1 MPERLIANRYRLIEV
16 LGRGG
21 FGEVWKAADVELA
34 VEVALKHIKVPDG
47 DDSPQALAE
56 AAQDARKEARL
67 AAPLAF
73 HPHIVAVTNIVTEDG
88 VPWVAMRYIK
98 GKSLAEALTTGPLHP
113 DEVSRIASALLSALD
128 AAHKLGVTHR
138 DVKPANILLAD
149 DGGIFLTDFG
159 IAKLRGETVTTAFT
173 GSIGYAAPE
182 RWDHAFG
189 DPNGAAG
196 DLFSVGTT
204 LYRAV
209 EGVAP
214 FEQEPPSSQST
225 LYAVCHKPHRPM
237 RRAGRLAPL
246 IDALLAKK
254 AADRPDLDAAKA
266 LLRDG
271 DGGGS
276 GGRVSSG
283 GTASSGSMSLSWRYA
298 KSTSLTGHT
307 DEIYSIA
314 FSPDGK
320 TLASAGKDRTVRLWD
335 VATGSAIT
343 TWSGHDNPVSYVAF
357 SPDGRSVLS
366 YDSTVR
372 FWDVD
377 TGTVTTSWTRTE
389 PPNYLA
395 LSPRGSVV
403 AVNAVESKDVFIR
416 DAATGGIIRMLTGKN
431 ISENIAFSPDG
442 RLVAS
447 VDRRGRLT
455 VWDATSGS
463 VVTSQQ
469 RRRMEFGHVA
479 FSPDGAVVVAGSS
492 PLALRNAGVCAWHVS
507 SGAEIATLKAP
518 DIEHEVWSLAYS
530 ADGEVLAIGGDRG
543 VTLWDVSD
551 GANTT
556 TYDVGSTVYCTA
568 FSPATDTRLL
578 AVGCEDKTIRLW
590 CDIVL

>member
-1 MPERLIANRYRLIEV
+1 MPERLIANRYRLIEI

-34 VEVALKHIKVPDG
+34 VEVALKRIKVPDG
-47 DDSPQALAE
+47 DDSAQALAE
-56 AAQDARKEARL
+56 AAEAARKEARL

-128 AAHKLGVTHR
+128 AAHKIGITHR

-149 DGGIFLTDFG
+149 DGGVFLSDFG
-159 IAKLRGETVTTAFT
+159 IAKLRDETVTMAFT

-189 DPNGAAG
+189 DPNGTAG

-225 LYAVCHKPHRPM
+225 LYAVCHKPHHRM

-254 AADRPDLDAAKA
+254 AADRPDLDEARG

-271 DGGGS
+271 GS
-276 GGRVSSG
+276 G
-283 GTASSGSMSLSWRYA
+283 ASSGSVSLSWRFA

-307 DEIYSIA
+307 DEIYSVA

-335 VATGSAIT
+335 VATGSPIT
-343 TWSGHDNPVSYVAF
+343 TWSGHDNPVSYLAF

-377 TGTVTTSWTRTE
+377 TGTVTTRWTRTE
-389 PPNYLA
+389 PPNRLA
-395 LSPRGSVV
+395 LSPDGSVV
-403 AVNAVESKDVFIR
+403 VANAVESKDVTLR
-416 DAATGGIIRMLTGKN
+416 EAATGGAIRTLAGKN
-431 ISENIAFSPDG
+431 VSENIAFSPDG

-447 VDRRGRLT
+447 VDLRGALT
-455 VWDATSGS
+455 VWDATSGA
-463 VVTSQQ
+463 VITSQR

-479 FSPDGAVVVAGSS
+479 FSPDGTTVCAGSS
-492 PLALRNAGVCAWHVS
+492 PIALRNAGVCAWNVS
-507 SGAEIATLKAP
+507 SGAEIATLTAP
-518 DIEHEVWSLAYS
+518 DVQGEVWSLAYS

-543 VTLWDVSD
+543 VTLWDVRDSE
-551 GANTT
+551 NTS
-556 TYDVGSTVYCTA
+556 TYDVGGTVYCAA
-568 FSPATDTRLL
+568 FSPVTDTRLL
-578 AVGCEDKTIRLW
+578 AVGCEDNTIRLW
-590 CDIVL
+590 CDIEL